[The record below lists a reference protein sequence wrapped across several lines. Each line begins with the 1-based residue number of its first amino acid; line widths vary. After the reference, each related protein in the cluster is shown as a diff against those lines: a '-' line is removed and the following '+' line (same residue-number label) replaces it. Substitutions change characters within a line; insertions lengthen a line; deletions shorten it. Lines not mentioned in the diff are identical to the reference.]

1 MKNLIFITALLLVT
15 GNFINAQTD
24 TVRITAPAEISISAP
39 APADTVYVKDTVFFQ
54 EVSSDAAPAE
64 DNAERVTYNRDART
78 SFQFGFKA
86 GANYSNI
93 YDVTSENFAADYK
106 FGIAGGIFMSIPIG
120 KYLGVQPEFLY
131 SEKGYES
138 SGSIEGSDFDNTY
151 TAKYLDIPLHLQ
163 LKPNEVVTV
172 LFGPQFSFLLDKDND
187 FSNSFLTEDQEQE
200 INNIDITKFTFGLS
214 GGLDFNFGHV
224 VLGGRAGWDLT
235 QNDGEGTTVSP
246 RYRNMWYQATLGFR
260 F

>member
-1 MKNLIFITALLLVT
+1 MKNIILITALLIVT
-15 GNFINAQTD
+15 CNYVSAQTD
-24 TVRITAPAEISISAP
+24 TVYISSPSDTVNAMEARAEASPAESNI
-39 APADTVYVKDTVFFQ
+39 
-54 EVSSDAAPAE
+54 
-64 DNAERVTYNRDART
+64 ERVSYNRDVRDR
-78 SFQFGFKA
+78 FQFGFKA

-93 YDVTSENFAADYK
+93 YDVEGDNFAADYK
-106 FGIAGGIFMSIPIG
+106 FGIVGGIFMSIPIG

-138 SGSIEGSDFDNTY
+138 TGSIEGSTFDNIY
-151 TAKYLDIPLHLQ
+151 TAKYLDIPVHLQ

-172 LFGPQFSFLLDKDND
+172 LFGPQFSFLFDKDND
-187 FSNSFLTEDQEQE
+187 FSNSFLTDEQEQE

-214 GGLDFNFGHV
+214 GGIDFNFGHV
-224 VLGGRAGWDLT
+224 VLGGRAGWDLK
-235 QNDGEGTTVSP
+235 QNDGSGTTVSP